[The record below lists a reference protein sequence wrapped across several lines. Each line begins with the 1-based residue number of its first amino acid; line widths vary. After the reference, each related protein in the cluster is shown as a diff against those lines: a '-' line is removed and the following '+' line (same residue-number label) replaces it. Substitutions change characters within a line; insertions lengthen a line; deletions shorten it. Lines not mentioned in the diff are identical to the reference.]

1 MTSAIWR
8 RTSFLVAFLFSPF
21 THNRC
26 LRDEFALGLEA
37 SEPVRTIVAAKAFR
51 LWLRSRKASE
61 IPDEERVRL
70 SSAAAVTCVS
80 AGREVVLTA
89 GVLREAY
96 RERSK
101 VIEEL
106 LNAAARGCSDPLEC
120 NPGSP
125 PDGHVVVREEQRGEV
140 EGREGCVELMEDAG
154 ADSAAPTCSSKRT
167 KPKKRKRAG
176 NSPTKSDGP
185 TRPAIKAKDTANR
198 KRGRRK
204 INGGTNPGRE
214 GIEGGS
220 PARRVVADVTKSTPD
235 SSAKQIQEEKQEQ
248 KKRRG
253 ACTAGEMMRSA
264 TAETKGSK
272 AEGTGES
279 GSKKRAKV
287 AKLQEG
293 IEQDRVAAKT
303 SEPDTCVQAQ
313 QQQTFVC
320 SPSKKRKKDRKRD
333 ERRAQA
339 EKPRCSVEA
348 EGHVRT
354 GQGIVRATAETGS
367 AERLR
372 FWQTPKRGKSCVEK
386 SKRPSSRGQC
396 D

>member
-1 MTSAIWR
+1 M
-8 RTSFLVAFLFSPF
+8 VLFSPF
-21 THNRC
+21 TRNRS
-26 LRDEFALGLEA
+26 LRDDFGLGLGS

-51 LWLRSRKASE
+51 LWLRSRQASE
-61 IPDEERVRL
+61 ISGEERVRF
-70 SSAAAVTCVS
+70 SSAATVNGVS
-80 AGREVVLTA
+80 TGRDVILTA
-89 GVLREAY
+89 GVLWEAH

-106 LNAAARGCSDPLEC
+106 LNAATRGCSDPLEC
-120 NPGSP
+120 GPGSP
-125 PDGHVVVREEQRGEV
+125 PAGHMLAREEQRGEV
-140 EGREGCVELMEDAG
+140 GGREGCVALMEDAG
-154 ADSAAPTCSSKRT
+154 ADSTAPTCSSTRT

-176 NSPTKSDGP
+176 NSSTNSDEP
-185 TRPAIKAKDTANR
+185 TRSAIKAKSKAKDKANS
-198 KRGRRK
+198 KERGRRR
-204 INGGTNPGRE
+204 NDDTNTGRE
-214 GIEGGS
+214 GIEGGI
-220 PARRVVADVTKSTPD
+220 PARRVVANVTKSTPD
-235 SSAKQIQEEKQEQ
+235 YFAEQ
-248 KKRRG
+248 TKKKRIG
-253 ACTAGEMMRSA
+253 GKPADAAGETMRST
-264 TAETKGSK
+264 TAAAKESK
-272 AEGTGES
+272 AKRTGKS

-293 IEQDRVAAKT
+293 IEQDCVAAKT